1 MFKFCSGYLPVVL
14 GLLFTT
20 SCTSSGDQSD
30 RLTNQSAEEIT
41 EQPSVEHLRSTLPE
55 ASKEIRAQCLIIR
68 SLALGDMP
76 VRCYLINIC
85 PEEVGDM
92 HSAINIA
99 LPGEA
104 SVTAYFDT
112 LMSFDN
118 EQLAR
123 RYAELEG
130 IYDVYFEPIP

>member
-1 MFKFCSGYLPVVL
+1 MFKFCRGYLPVVL
-14 GLLFTT
+14 GLLFMA

-30 RLTNQSAEEIT
+30 RLTGQSAEDSA
-41 EQPSVEHLRSTLPE
+41 EQASVEQLSADLPE
-55 ASKEIRAQCLIIR
+55 ASKDIRAQCLIMR
-68 SLALGDMP
+68 SLALGDRP

-92 HSAINIA
+92 HRAINIA

-123 RYAELEG
+123 RYAEQEG